1 MYSPLKVCRDDC
13 YSSLGKRNSIQVYCG
28 GCGFGTGVVLSFA
41 LAALVCVPNALS
53 YAELSNRFP
62 ALVGGAYLY
71 SYSTFNELTAFLVFC
86 HLMLDYHI
94 GAASIT
100 RSLASYFITL
110 LQVKFYL
117 FFSSD
122 DLHLLQLKREP

>member
-1 MYSPLKVCRDDC
+1 VW
-13 YSSLGKRNSIQVYCG
+13 I
-28 GCGFGTGVVLSFA
+28 GTGVVLSFA

-53 YAELSNRFP
+53 YAELSNHFP
-62 ALVGGAYLY
+62 ALVGGAYMY

-100 RSLASYFITL
+100 RSLASYFVTL

-117 FFSSD
+117 IFSSD
-122 DLHLLQLKREP
+122 DMHLLQQEREP